1 MVVSDGCFLWSHS
14 AFSNASSILPDCR
27 DVSKVIFAAK
37 HSSLNC
43 ILDGLF
49 IFSNNVCAVRNDDVE
64 FVDEILIR
72 KCTIITFDGYLMR
85 EIAEKL
91 IEIILRVL

>member
-14 AFSNASSILPDCR
+14 TFSNASSILPDCR
-27 DVSKVIFAAK
+27 DVNKVIFAAK

-49 IFSNNVCAVRNDDVE
+49 MFSNNVCAVRNNDVE
-64 FVDEILIR
+64 FVDKILIW

-85 EIAEKL
+85 GNTETL
-91 IEIILRVL
+91 